1 MHSIRFHPAV
11 RSEATRG
18 CPDRGRDLE
27 HFETSAWRKIDEALS
42 RILASGLIDLLDN
55 ALPLQP
61 KTPAAVLEKL
71 TDERLCAVL
80 AALDLLAPK
89 RADVRFIAGEPGE
102 HLLGKRALA
111 QSAEALEHQYTMTLP
126 EPTTD
131 LVLLQAATDEACLQY
146 LAVTEA
152 LEAALES
159 PRDGTLARRG
169 PHGKRPLGPPTIED
183 ELGPSEGVCVGGG
196 LFPRRTLSKCYLCFR
211 ASRAGAISRVGFV
224 ERIRQ
229 AAASEAHGITR

>member
-1 MHSIRFHPAV
+1 
-11 RSEATRG
+11 
-18 CPDRGRDLE
+18 
-27 HFETSAWRKIDEALS
+27 
-42 RILASGLIDLLDN
+42 
-55 ALPLQP
+55 
-61 KTPAAVLEKL
+61 
-71 TDERLCAVL
+71 
-80 AALDLLAPK
+80 
-89 RADVRFIAGEPGE
+89 
-102 HLLGKRALA
+102 
-111 QSAEALEHQYTMTLP
+111 MTLP

-224 ERIRQ
+224 KRIRQ

>member
-1 MHSIRFHPAV
+1 
-11 RSEATRG
+11 
-18 CPDRGRDLE
+18 
-27 HFETSAWRKIDEALS
+27 
-42 RILASGLIDLLDN
+42 
-55 ALPLQP
+55 
-61 KTPAAVLEKL
+61 
-71 TDERLCAVL
+71 
-80 AALDLLAPK
+80 
-89 RADVRFIAGEPGE
+89 
-102 HLLGKRALA
+102 
-111 QSAEALEHQYTMTLP
+111 MTLP

-183 ELGPSEGVCVGGG
+183 ELGPSEGVCVGGDVY

-224 ERIRQ
+224 NEFGFVRPPRARRTASRVERPSDSLVEGPCEQETEGPIS
-229 AAASEAHGITR
+229 ALPDLVPLVSCLHLPT